1 MDASD
6 PDLNRGV
13 GGRERED
20 QENPTLRGQYAR
32 RPVPGHRDE
41 PDTDHLRSR
50 WMEHGLAQHHLGPGH
65 RTRAWRGPPAGSNH
79 ATVVIVDGE
88 EGFGYSAALISEPRG
103 LGESGSRNRVWVNL
117 PPLAGPDRDRW
128 SGPSARS
135 PSALAL
141 APRQCGRCS
150 HRLKVSRLNGRG
162 HISGWWRPL
171 GGARS
176 GPAL

>member
-41 PDTDHLRSR
+41 PDADHLRSR

-65 RTRAWRGPPAGSNH
+65 RTRAWRGSPAGSNH
-79 ATVVIVDGE
+79 ATVVSVVSVDGE
-88 EGFGYSAALISEPRG
+88 DGFGDSAALMNESDG
-103 LGESGSRNRVWVNL
+103 LGETSSRSHVWVNL
-117 PPLAGPDRDRW
+117 PPLAWPDRHGC
-128 SGPSARS
+128 SGPSAGS
-135 PSALAL
+135 SSASASALAMAL
-141 APRQCGRCS
+141 ALVLAIADRKHWRCS
-150 HRLKVSRLNGRG
+150 HHVNG
-162 HISGWWRPL
+162 PD
-171 GGARS
+171 
-176 GPAL
+176 